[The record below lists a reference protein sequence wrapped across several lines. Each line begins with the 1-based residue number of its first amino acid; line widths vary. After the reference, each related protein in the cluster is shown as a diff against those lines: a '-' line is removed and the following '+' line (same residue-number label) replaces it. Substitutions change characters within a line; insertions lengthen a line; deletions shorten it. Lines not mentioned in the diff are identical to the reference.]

1 MKFKYNGRIYN
12 PSNLEK
18 KLKKLGITLDDI
30 EIIEDTVKKEEPT
43 AETSTVKLYY
53 FINRDTGYRNCSIYN
68 ICPEGYVPCNKQEY
82 EA

>member
-18 KLKKLGITLDDI
+18 KLKKLGITLDDV
-30 EIIEDTVKKEEPT
+30 EIIEDAVKKEEPT
-43 AETSTVKLYY
+43 AEISTVELYY
-53 FINRDTGYRNCSIYN
+53 FINRDTGYRRCSIYN
-68 ICPEGYVPCNKQEY
+68 KCPEGYVPCNKQEY